1 MSYHSFFQQVRR
13 NSVAL
18 ISLTI
23 ALASLG
29 YNTWRNE
36 VTEQNRNVRT
46 AGFALIERL
55 AELDEVAIHMR
66 YARHDMTAAEL
77 ENSRKRGWVQVIAMR
92 DLRYFM
98 PENVNEESTQLYSK
112 WQMYSD
118 ELDNKASYNQVNSS
132 IESLRDSVLSAIGEL
147 D

>member
-1 MSYHSFFQQVRR
+1 MSYHSFLQQIRR

-18 ISLTI
+18 ISLAI

-66 YARHDMTAAEL
+66 YARHDMTEAEL

-98 PENVNEESTQLYSK
+98 PDSVNEKSTQLYSK

-118 ELDNKASYNQVNSS
+118 ELGEKDSYDKVNHS
-132 IESLRDSVLSAIGEL
+132 IETLRESVLTAIGEL

>member
-1 MSYHSFFQQVRR
+1 MSYHSFLQQVRR

-66 YARHDMTAAEL
+66 YARDDMTAAEL

-98 PENVNEESTQLYSK
+98 PDNVNEESTQLYSK

-118 ELDNKASYNQVNSS
+118 ELGNKASYDRVNNS
-132 IESLRDSVLSAIGEL
+132 IESLRESVLTAIGEL